1 MATEKSSV
9 FGGVALTDLI
19 ALTDEMAALVRA
31 GIPLEEGLM
40 HVARDLARRPGK
52 MAQQLGQRM
61 QAGESLLH
69 VVSTSPQIFPPSYRA
84 VVEAG
89 LRSGRLPAALE
100 GLASTSRRAAELG
113 KLSRMAILYPVFIA
127 LLAYGLFVASLIWF
141 QPLIKQTYQD
151 MDAPASSINLHLIS
165 LGKIAPQWFAV
176 LPVIGLTLLAVW
188 WYRSSRSATHS
199 TIWQKMT
206 PMGRMIYY
214 GRMATFADMLALMI
228 ENGTDLQRAVVLA
241 AESSGDAQLK
251 LRAHEM
257 AADIERGINPSLPQN
272 QSLGGVNQ
280 TSNKLPAAETTA
292 SRASSPT
299 SSKKRGLPP
308 LVNWLLAGGGNQLA
322 LAEGLRNTAATYH
335 RRALRMDDWLRSYLP
350 VGLTVVIGGM
360 TVAIYAVGMLGPWF
374 DMLKNIASP
383 R

>member
-1 MATEKSSV
+1 MATEKSSAL
-9 FGGVALTDLI
+9 GGVALADLI

-31 GIPLEEGLM
+31 GIPLEEGLT
-40 HVARDLARRPGK
+40 HVARDLARRPGRIALE
-52 MAQQLGQRM
+52 MSQRM

-113 KLSRMAILYPVFIA
+113 NLSRLAILYPVFIA

-141 QPLIKQTYQD
+141 QPLIKQTYTD
-151 MDAPASSINLHLIS
+151 MDAPVSSLNSFLIG
-165 LGKIAPQWFAV
+165 LGKIPPPWFA
-176 LPVIGLTLLAVW
+176 LIPVVGLTLLAVW

-199 TIWQKMT
+199 TFWQKMT

-241 AESSGDAQLK
+241 AEASGDTQLK
-251 LRAHEM
+251 LHAHEV
-257 AADIERGINPSLPQN
+257 AADIQRGGNPGAPHN
-272 QSLGGVNQ
+272 QPGNGAIQATAKSTETG
-280 TSNKLPAAETTA
+280 AAA
-292 SRASSPT
+292 ARAQSPEQ
-299 SSKKRGLPP
+299 SKKRGLPP
-308 LVNWLLAGGGNQLA
+308 LVNWLLAGGGNQPA
-322 LAEGLRNTAATYH
+322 LAEGLRSTAATY
-335 RRALRMDDWLRSYLP
+335 RRSALRMDNWLRAYLP

-360 TVAIYAVGMLGPWF
+360 TVALYAVGMLGPWF
-374 DMLKNIASP
+374 EMLKKIASP